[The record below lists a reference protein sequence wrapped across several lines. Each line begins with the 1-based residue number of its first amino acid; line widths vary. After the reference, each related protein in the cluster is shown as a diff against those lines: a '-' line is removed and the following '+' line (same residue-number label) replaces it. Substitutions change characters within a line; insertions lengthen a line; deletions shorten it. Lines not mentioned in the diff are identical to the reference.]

1 MRGAPAERLAA
12 LIESCAASGVSRQA
26 LLLRTDRL
34 PAALSRPHHL
44 RLAEAALAPL
54 LNASRAELFH
64 LSGPR
69 IAVIWRGDAESVLLD
84 VIENLG
90 HLLEDA
96 PAGTPGL
103 PELVSLY
110 DLPAHGDLLLRALED
125 TPPPPI
131 ALPGLPDE
139 TLDPRGLAALED
151 ALAQADI
158 TRFARRH
165 PVWRLGRHETV
176 LAWEKRTLSV
186 RELAAALLPGRDLQA
201 SPWLFR
207 RLTRTLDRRMLALL
221 ASPGE
226 LAQAGPFA
234 LALNV
239 ASVLGPEFLR
249 FDSALP
255 GRLRGQVT
263 IEVTP
268 ADIMADPA
276 AFAFARGFARARGY
290 RLLLREVTPPLARL
304 LTLPALELDHL
315 HVMWSPDLMGLDPAA
330 DAQFLAACPPDRTVL
345 AGADNRTALDW
356 GLQAGIRLFQGNA
369 VDALAT
375 EQAA

>member
-1 MRGAPAERLAA
+1 MRAAPAERLVA
-12 LIESCAASGVSRQA
+12 LIENCAASGVGRQA

-34 PAALSRPHHL
+34 PPALSRPHHL

-54 LNASRAELFH
+54 LGASRAQLFH
-64 LSGPR
+64 LPGPR
-69 IAVIWRGDAESVLLD
+69 FAVTWRGDAEVLLLD
-84 VIENLG
+84 VIENLD

-96 PAGTPGL
+96 PAGTPSL
-103 PELVSLY
+103 HALVSLY
-110 DLPAHGDLLLRALED
+110 DLPAQGDLLLHALE
-125 TPPPPI
+125 TPAP
-131 ALPGLPDE
+131 LPVVASSMPGE
-139 TLDPRGLAALED
+139 ALDPPGLAALED
-151 ALAQADI
+151 ALAQADLA
-158 TRFARRH
+158 RFARRH

-176 LAWEKRTLSV
+176 LAWERRTLSV
-186 RELAAALLPGRDLQA
+186 RELAAELLPGRDLHA

-255 GRLRGQVT
+255 GRLRGHVT
-263 IEVTP
+263 IEMTP

-290 RLLLREVTPPLARL
+290 RLLLRDVTPLLARL
-304 LTLPALELDHL
+304 LSLPALELDHL
-315 HVMWSPDLMGLDPAA
+315 HVAWSPDLMGLDPAA
-330 DAQFLAACPPDRTVL
+330 DAQFLAACPPERTVL
-345 AGADNRTALDW
+345 AGADSRTALDW
-356 GLQAGIRLFQGNA
+356 GLQAGMLLFQG
-369 VDALAT
+369 DAAETLAT